1 LRSHRKKDAS
11 VKEAK
16 KDDIIRRRK
25 KDGSRSSF
33 TILPTFRK
41 TIDMINLLVRNLYK
55 SMAKRTPPPMLV
67 LHGFKS
73 HRTNDTGTIVEYEN
87 NQ

>member
-1 LRSHRKKDAS
+1 
-11 VKEAK
+11 
-16 KDDIIRRRK
+16 
-25 KDGSRSSF
+25 
-33 TILPTFRK
+33 
-41 TIDMINLLVRNLYK
+41 
-55 SMAKRTPPPMLV
+55 MAKRTPPPMLV